1 MRNTQSL
8 SITLPHDM
16 AKMVR
21 EKVASG
27 AYASESEVIRDGLR
41 ALLARDAAVEH
52 WLRECVAP
60 VFDRVAR
67 GEEKLHDATEVFSGL
82 EARYRARKSQ

>member
-1 MRNTQSL
+1 MTWPRWSERRSPPART
-8 SITLPHDM
+8 
-16 AKMVR
+16 
-21 EKVASG
+21 
-27 AYASESEVIRDGLR
+27 ASESEVIRDGLR